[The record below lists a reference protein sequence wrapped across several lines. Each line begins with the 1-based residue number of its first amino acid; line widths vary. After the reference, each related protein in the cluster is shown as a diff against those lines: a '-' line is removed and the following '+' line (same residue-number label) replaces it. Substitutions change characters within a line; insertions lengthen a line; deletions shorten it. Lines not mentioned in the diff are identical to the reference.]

1 MLQCKTRCTA
11 DFTCNT
17 STETASQAEIPTMLQ
32 RRTRCRADSGSN
44 MAKGNAVREQGGR
57 WSRVSPPGRYSVWP
71 PMNSRRMDVG
81 GMAAISD
88 GCRATM

>member
-17 STETASQAEIPTMLQ
+17 STETASQAEMPTMLQ

-44 MAKGNAVREQGGR
+44 MAK
-57 WSRVSPPGRYSVWP
+57 
-71 PMNSRRMDVG
+71 
-81 GMAAISD
+81 
-88 GCRATM
+88 

>member
-17 STETASQAEIPTMLQ
+17 STETASQAEMPTMLQ
-32 RRTRCRADSGSN
+32 RKTHCRAGSGGN
-44 MAKGNAVREQGGR
+44 MAKSGAARR
-57 WSRVSPPGRYSVWP
+57 SYSVWP